1 MLERMSYPRECFLG
15 KRRQS
20 RIKALAK
27 YFHRKR
33 GLAERPRQ
41 LRRRLDASTEESS
54 CTAEEASGCRLVDG
68 MLALAMTISK
78 AQTDLRAEPRLARTA
93 TASQTGV
100 FLLDASRHTPD
111 SCWVILYG
119 RVYDVTDFLPSH
131 PGGSKIILQL
141 AGRDATEDY
150 DPIHPRGTLESALPA
165 SANLGPIDEATIVKP
180 AVATAA
186 VQPNADAADA
196 PLDTLLNLTDFE
208 YAARSKLS
216 EKAWAYYFSGADDLR
231 SKELNQTAY
240 TQILF
245 RPRVFVDVT
254 RCDLSTSLLGIP
266 AASPLYV
273 APAAMARLGHP
284 SGERGIAIACG
295 RKGILQVVSNNA
307 SMTVEEIVDSPV
319 TPAQAWGFQLY
330 VQDQRD
336 KSLAMLRRVE
346 ATGRYKFV
354 VLTLDAPVPGKR
366 ELDERAKNAGNLTLT
381 SSVGT
386 GTGAVATGGLGKALF
401 VGTAADLT
409 WKDTLPWLRAAT
421 KLPII
426 LKGVQTWEDAK
437 LASEH
442 AGVVGVVVSNHG
454 GRGLDTAPPAVYT
467 LLEMRRYCPQVFQK
481 IEVWVDGGIK
491 RGTDVVKGIGR
502 AALFGLSVGG
512 SEGVERVI
520 DILHEE
526 MATCIRLLG
535 ARSISELGMHYI
547 NARALDP
554 LLWRPE
560 DDILAYRAT
569 AKL

>member
-1 MLERMSYPRECFLG
+1 MASPW
-15 KRRQS
+15 K
-20 RIKALAK
+20 
-27 YFHRKR
+27 
-33 GLAERPRQ
+33 
-41 LRRRLDASTEESS
+41 LDAKE
-54 CTAEEASGCRLVDG
+54 V
-68 MLALAMTISK
+68 
-78 AQTDLRAEPRLARTA
+78 A
-93 TASQTGV
+93 T
-100 FLLDASRHTPD
+100 HNTPE

-165 SANLGPIDEATIVKP
+165 SANLGPIDEATLVKS
-180 AVATAA
+180 AAAAT
-186 VQPNADAADA
+186 QLDGDSSTSA
-196 PLDTLLNLTDFE
+196 PPLESLLNLTDFE
-208 YAARSKLS
+208 RAAQRQLS

-245 RPRVFVDVT
+245 RPRIFIDVT
-254 RCDLSTSLLGIP
+254 RCDLSTTLLGIP
-266 AASPLYV
+266 AASPVYV

-330 VQDQRD
+330 IQDQRE
-336 KSLAMLRRVE
+336 KSLAMLRRIE

-366 ELDERAKNAGNLTLT
+366 EHDERAKNSSSQALT

-386 GTGAVATGGLGKALF
+386 GGAAAGGGLGKALF
-401 VGTAADLT
+401 AGTAADLN

-442 AGVVGVVVSNHG
+442 VGVAGIVLSNHG
-454 GRGLDTAPPAVYT
+454 GRGLDTAPPSVYT
-467 LLEMRRYCPQVFQK
+467 LLEMRRYCPEVFQK

-491 RGTDVVKGIGR
+491 RGTDVVKVALCLGAKAVGIGR

-512 SEGVERVI
+512 IEGVERVV

-535 ARSISELGMHYI
+535 ARSISELGMQYV
-547 NARALDP
+547 NTRALDP

-560 DDILAYRAT
+560 DDILAYKAT